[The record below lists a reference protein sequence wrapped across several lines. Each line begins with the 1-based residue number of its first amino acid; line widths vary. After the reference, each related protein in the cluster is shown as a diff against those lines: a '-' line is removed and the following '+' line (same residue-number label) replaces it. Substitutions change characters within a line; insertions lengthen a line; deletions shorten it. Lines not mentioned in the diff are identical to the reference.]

1 MENHKATPNYNSY
14 YLFPAL
20 ICGMLTGWIVTGSI
34 GYTILGA
41 ILGLLTAGFWVNVVV
56 KNGEEA

>member
-14 YLFPAL
+14 YLIPAL

-34 GYTILGA
+34 GYTVLGA
-41 ILGLLTAGFWVNVVV
+41 ILGLLTAGFWANVVV